1 MMAKLTADEIAARAA
16 ARPDWE
22 VHADQLVRTFTLT
35 SFAHAV
41 LFIGAIAQ
49 LAEAANHHPDL
60 RLYDYNRLT
69 VTLTTHSAGGLT
81 DKDFALAAQ
90 IDALPRKAA
99 K

>member
-1 MMAKLTADEIAARAA
+1 MAKLSTDEIAARAA
-16 ARPDWE
+16 QLPDWE
-22 VHADQLVRTFTLT
+22 VRADQLVRTFALP

-41 LFIGAIAQ
+41 IFIGAIAQ

-60 RLYDYNRLT
+60 LLHGYNQLT

-81 DKDFALAAQ
+81 DKDFALAAR

>member
-1 MMAKLTADEIAARAA
+1 MAKLSVDEIAARAA
-16 ARPDWE
+16 QLPDWE
-22 VHADQLVRTFTLT
+22 VRADQLMRTFTLA

-41 LFIGAIAQ
+41 IFIGAIAQ

-60 RLYDYNRLT
+60 LLHDYNQLT

-81 DKDFALAAQ
+81 EKDFALAAR
-90 IDALPRKAA
+90 IDALPRKAV